1 MAKNNRSKLPFPYVA
16 DLDEDATYI
25 TIASP
30 RTRYGEP
37 LFTPKET
44 VLLFFAAILVDDL
57 AEDAWT
63 ETLSLINNSVETGN
77 LYAEQSYLPT
87 KYYFEGSRLADIFA
101 ASAAAT
107 WLAGGHEF
115 HPYVEEVH
123 EDSQL
128 HAILE
133 LKMMECAYKILNNP
147 IPIETVKTD
156 ACSSTVLLQG
166 KFATAEKRLQEI
178 ERLGVMIDGS
188 NPPPSYA
195 NLKLQVEMS
204 DLQSNNSISYV
215 NELGEKQVISWI
227 EERTDRIELPRSV
240 FIEHPVSGLSVTH
253 IHDNHL
259 NIAFLN
265 KVENCTLR
273 DISMDR
279 LNFSTG
285 QGSHLS
291 GASELKLLHLEI
303 NTLNLGPGLVFDAC
317 EFHDLSI
324 SYLLQDPDSHYNI
337 DTSDEDEFTI
347 RNPGVPY
354 DADLATRSIGD
365 RPVTFNNCNLYAIE
379 VTHPEKTTTDSDPYW
394 NKWSDEPFNDIIAG
408 YLNNWVFYG
417 GSCRGVTLPRSYIP
431 TTYVFND
438 TNIAEVQFVL
448 PDPEDMHTDGAG
460 NIIPR
465 GKLSV
470 EITNS
475 NQPGYTVLDTLNIS
489 IPAKQENGEFNGLA
503 TIKLASAAESPEF
516 SLTPS
521 GHWNEI
527 ILDNVMLIGGIDTVN
542 MNSRN
547 TCDTLTIEK
556 INSISNGN
564 GIVDRYLFAPWDA
577 FFAGDTADPK
587 RMRDL
592 PVLDLSR
599 KHTTNQYLSALLNA
613 VITPENADE
622 IRRITQKTPENENIA
637 ATKSKKPKP

>member
-16 DLDEDATYI
+16 DPDEDATYI

-30 RTRYGEP
+30 RTRDGVP

-188 NPPPSYA
+188 NPPLSNA

-227 EERTDRIELPRSV
+227 EERTDRIELPGSV
-240 FIEHPVSGLSVTH
+240 SIEHPVSGLSVAH

-279 LNFSTG
+279 LNFTG

-317 EFHDLSI
+317 EFHNLSI
-324 SYLLQDPDSHYNI
+324 SYLLQEPDSHYYS
-337 DTSDEDEFTI
+337 DTFDQL
-347 RNPGVPY
+347 Y
-354 DADLATRSIGD
+354 YLIGD

-394 NKWSDEPFNDIIAG
+394 DKWSKEPIKPINDIIAS

-438 TNIAEVQFVL
+438 TNIAKVQFVL

-527 ILDNVMLIGGIDTVN
+527 ILDNVMLIGGINTAN
-542 MNSRN
+542 MNSRD
-547 TCDTLTIEK
+547 TCDTVTIEK
-556 INSISNGN
+556 INSISNG
-564 GIVDRYLFAPWDA
+564 IVDHYLFAPWDA

-622 IRRITQKTPENENIA
+622 IRRITRGAPENENIA

>member
-1 MAKNNRSKLPFPYVA
+1 MAKNNRSKLPFPSVA
-16 DLDEDATYI
+16 DPDEDATYI

-30 RTRYGEP
+30 RTRDGVP

-77 LYAEQSYLPT
+77 LYA
-87 KYYFEGSRLADIFA
+87 FEGSRLADIFA

-188 NPPPSYA
+188 NTPLSYA
-195 NLKLQVEMS
+195 NLELQVEMS

-227 EERTDRIELPRSV
+227 EERTDRIELPGSV
-240 FIEHPVSGLSVTH
+240 FIEHPVSGLSVAH

-291 GASELKLLHLEI
+291 GASELMLLHLEI

-317 EFHDLSI
+317 EFHNLSI
-324 SYLLQDPDSHYNI
+324 SYLLQEPDSRYDI
-337 DTSDEDEFTI
+337 DTFDEFTI

-354 DADLATRSIGD
+354 DADLATRSIGAGFV
-365 RPVTFNNCNLYAIE
+365 PVTFNNCNLYAIE

-394 NKWSDEPFNDIIAG
+394 DKWSEEPINDIIAG

-465 GKLSV
+465 GKLQI
-470 EITNS
+470 EIANS

-527 ILDNVMLIGGIDTVN
+527 ILDNVMLIGGINTAN
-542 MNSRN
+542 MNSRD
-547 TCDTLTIEK
+547 TCDTVTIEK
-556 INSISNGN
+556 INSISNG
-564 GIVDRYLFAPWDA
+564 IVRYYLFAPWDA

-622 IRRITQKTPENENIA
+622 IRRITRGAPENENIA

>member
-16 DLDEDATYI
+16 DPDEDATYI

-30 RTRYGEP
+30 RTRDGEP

-57 AEDAWT
+57 VESAWT

-77 LYAEQSYLPT
+77 LYAEQD
-87 KYYFEGSRLADIFA
+87 SRLANIFA
-101 ASAAAT
+101 ESAAST

-115 HPYVEEVH
+115 HPSVEEEH

-147 IPIETVKTD
+147 ID
-156 ACSSTVLLQG
+156 SALLKG
-166 KFATAEKRLQEI
+166 KFVTAEKRLQEI
-178 ERLGVMIDGS
+178 GRLGVMIDGS
-188 NPPPSYA
+188 NPPLSNT
-195 NLKLQVEMS
+195 NLKLQVEMN
-204 DLQSNNSISYV
+204 DFQSNNSISYV

-227 EERTDRIELPRSV
+227 EERTDRSELPWSV
-240 FIEHPVSGLSVTH
+240 SIEHPVSGLSVAH

-259 NIAFLN
+259 NIEFRN

-273 DISMDR
+273 DISMAQ

-303 NTLNLGPGLVFDAC
+303 STLNLGPGLVFDAC
-317 EFHDLSI
+317 EFHNLGI
-324 SYLLQDPDSHYNI
+324 SYLLQDPDSRYDI
-337 DTSDEDEFTI
+337 DTFDEFTI

-365 RPVTFNNCNLYAIE
+365 RPVTFNNCNLSAIE
-379 VTHPEKTTTDSDPYW
+379 VTHPEKTTTGSDPYW
-394 NKWSDEPFNDIIAG
+394 DEWSEEPINDITAG

-417 GSCRGVTLPRSYIP
+417 GSCRSVILPRSYLP
-431 TTYVFND
+431 TTYVFNG
-438 TNIAEVQFVL
+438 TNITKVEFVL
-448 PDPEDMHTDGAG
+448 PDPEDRHTDGAG
-460 NIIPR
+460 NMIPR

-470 EITNS
+470 EITSS
-475 NQPGYTVLDTLNIS
+475 NQPDYTVLDTLNIR

-521 GHWNEI
+521 GYWNEI
-527 ILDNVMLIGGIDTVN
+527 ILDNVMFTGGINTAK
-542 MNSRN
+542 MNSRD
-547 TCDTLTIEK
+547 TCDTVTIEK
-556 INSISNGN
+556 INSISNGT
-564 GIVDRYLFAPWDA
+564 VDRHLFAPWDA

-599 KHTTNQYLSALLNA
+599 KNTTNQYLSALLNT

-622 IRRITQKTPENENIA
+622 IRRITRGAPENENIA
-637 ATKSKKPKP
+637 TIATTKSKKPKP

>member
-1 MAKNNRSKLPFPYVA
+1 MAKNNRSKLPFPSVA
-16 DLDEDATYI
+16 DPDEDATYI

-30 RTRYGEP
+30 RTRDGVP

-87 KYYFEGSRLADIFA
+87 KYYFEGLRLADIFA

-188 NPPPSYA
+188 NTPLSYA
-195 NLKLQVEMS
+195 NLELQVEMS

-215 NELGEKQVISWI
+215 NELGERQVISWI
-227 EERTDRIELPRSV
+227 EERTDRIELPGSV
-240 FIEHPVSGLSVTH
+240 SIEHPVSGLSVAH

-279 LNFSTG
+279 LTFSTG

-291 GASELKLLHLEI
+291 GASELMLLHLEI
-303 NTLNLGPGLVFDAC
+303 NTLNLGTGLVFDAC
-317 EFHDLSI
+317 EFHNLSI
-324 SYLLQDPDSHYNI
+324 SYLLQAPDSHYDI
-337 DTSDEDEFTI
+337 DTFD
-347 RNPGVPY
+347 
-354 DADLATRSIGD
+354 DLATRSIGD

-394 NKWSDEPFNDIIAG
+394 NKWSDEPFSDIIAG

-465 GKLSV
+465 GKLQI
-470 EITNS
+470 EIANS

-489 IPAKQENGEFNGLA
+489 IPAKQENSEFNGLA

-527 ILDNVMLIGGIDTVN
+527 ILDNVMLIGGIDTAN
-542 MNSRN
+542 MNSRD
-547 TCDTLTIEK
+547 TCDTVTIEK
-556 INSISNGN
+556 INSISNG
-564 GIVDRYLFAPWDA
+564 IVRYYLFAPWDA

-622 IRRITQKTPENENIA
+622 IRRITRGAPENENIA

>member
-1 MAKNNRSKLPFPYVA
+1 MTTPIKNKQPMAKNNRSKLPFPYVA
-16 DLDEDATYI
+16 DPDEDATYI

-30 RTRYGEP
+30 RTRDGEP

-57 AEDAWT
+57 VEDKWT

-77 LYAEQSYLPT
+77 LYAEH
-87 KYYFEGSRLADIFA
+87 GSRLADIFA
-101 ASAAAT
+101 ESAAAT
-107 WLAGGHEF
+107 WLAGDHEF
-115 HPYVEEVH
+115 HHIVEEEH
-123 EDSQL
+123 KDSQL

-147 IPIETVKTD
+147 ID
-156 ACSSTVLLQG
+156 SALLKG
-166 KFATAEKRLQEI
+166 KFATAEERLQEI

-188 NPPPSYA
+188 NPPLSNA
-195 NLKLQVEMS
+195 KLQVEMNE
-204 DLQSNNSISYV
+204 LQSNNSISYV

-227 EERTDRIELPRSV
+227 EGRVDRADLPWSV
-240 FIEHPVSGLSVTH
+240 SIEHPVSGLSVAH

-259 NIAFLN
+259 NIEFRN

-273 DISMDR
+273 DISMAQ

-285 QGSHLS
+285 QGSRLS

-303 NTLNLGPGLVFDAC
+303 GTLNLGPGLVFDAC
-317 EFHDLSI
+317 EFHNLRI
-324 SYLLQDPDSHYNI
+324 SYLLQDPDSRYDNF
-337 DTSDEDEFTI
+337 DEFYSI
-347 RNPGVPY
+347 VK
-354 DADLATRSIGD
+354 RSIGD
-365 RPVTFNNCNLYAIE
+365 RPVTFNNCNLHVIE
-379 VTHPEKTTTDSDPYW
+379 VTHPEKTTTDNDPYW
-394 NKWSDEPFNDIIAG
+394 DEWSDEPISDFIVDNKNNYKAASAS

-417 GSCRGVTLPRSYIP
+417 GSCRSVTLPRSYLP

-438 TNIAEVQFVL
+438 TNIAKVQFVL

-475 NQPGYTVLDTLNIS
+475 NQSNQPNYTVLDTLNIS
-489 IPAKQENGEFNGLA
+489 IPAKQENGDGLA

-527 ILDNVMLIGGIDTVN
+527 ILDNVMLIGGIQINDKH
-542 MNSRN
+542 
-547 TCDTLTIEK
+547 TCDTVTIEK
-556 INSISNGN
+556 INSISKGT
-564 GIVDRYLFAPWDA
+564 VDHYLFAPWAA

-592 PVLDLSR
+592 PVLDLSH

-622 IRRITQKTPENENIA
+622 IRRITRGAPENENNETIA
-637 ATKSKKPKP
+637 TTKSKKPKP

>member
-16 DLDEDATYI
+16 DPDEDATYI

-30 RTRYGEP
+30 RTRDGEP

-188 NPPPSYA
+188 NPPLSNA

-227 EERTDRIELPRSV
+227 EERTDRIELPGSV
-240 FIEHPVSGLSVTH
+240 FIEHPVSGLSVAH

-273 DISMDR
+273 DISMDQ

-317 EFHDLSI
+317 EFHYLSI
-324 SYLLQDPDSHYNI
+324 SYLLQEPNS
-337 DTSDEDEFTI
+337 
-347 RNPGVPY
+347 RY
-354 DADLATRSIGD
+354 DIDLATRSIGD

-394 NKWSDEPFNDIIAG
+394 NKWSEEPINDIIAG

-417 GSCRGVTLPRSYIP
+417 GSCRGVKLPRSYIP

-438 TNIAEVQFVL
+438 TNIAKVQFVL

-470 EITNS
+470 EIANS

-527 ILDNVMLIGGIDTVN
+527 ILDNVMLIGGINTAN
-542 MNSRN
+542 MNSRD
-547 TCDTLTIEK
+547 TCDTVTIEK
-556 INSISNGN
+556 INSISNG
-564 GIVDRYLFAPWDA
+564 IVDHHLFAPWDA

-622 IRRITQKTPENENIA
+622 IRRITRGAPENENIA

>member
-16 DLDEDATYI
+16 DPDEDATYI

-30 RTRYGEP
+30 RTRDGEP

-57 AEDAWT
+57 VEDAWT
-63 ETLSLINNSVETGN
+63 ETLSLINNSVETGV
-77 LYAEQSYLPT
+77 T
-87 KYYFEGSRLADIFA
+87 FEGSMLADIFA

-188 NPPPSYA
+188 NPPLSNA

-227 EERTDRIELPRSV
+227 EERIDRIELPGSV
-240 FIEHPVSGLSVTH
+240 FIEHPVSGLSVAH

-279 LNFSTG
+279 LSFSTG

-317 EFHDLSI
+317 EFHNLSI
-324 SYLLQDPDSHYNI
+324 SYLLQESDSRYDFRYFDPYN
-337 DTSDEDEFTI
+337 
-347 RNPGVPY
+347 
-354 DADLATRSIGD
+354 ADLATRSIGD
-365 RPVTFNNCNLYAIE
+365 RPVTFNNCNLYTIE

-394 NKWSDEPFNDIIAG
+394 DKWSEEPFNDIIAG

-417 GSCRGVTLPRSYIP
+417 GSCQGVTLPRSYIP

-438 TNIAEVQFVL
+438 TNIAKVQFVL

-475 NQPGYTVLDTLNIS
+475 NQPDYIVLDALNIS
-489 IPAKQENGEFNGLA
+489 TPAKQKNSKFNGLT
-503 TIKLASAAESPEF
+503 TIKLASATESPEF

-527 ILDNVMLIGGIDTVN
+527 ILDNVVLIGGINTTN
-542 MNSRN
+542 INSRD
-547 TCDTLTIEK
+547 TCDTVTIEK
-556 INSISNGN
+556 INSISNN
-564 GIVDRYLFAPWDA
+564 IIARYLFAPWDA

>member
-16 DLDEDATYI
+16 DPDEDATYI

-30 RTRYGEP
+30 RTRDGEP

-57 AEDAWT
+57 VEYDWIEA
-63 ETLSLINNSVETGN
+63 LSLINNSVETGN
-77 LYAEQSYLPT
+77 LYAEH
-87 KYYFEGSRLADIFA
+87 GSRLANIFA
-101 ASAAAT
+101 TSAAAT
-107 WLAGGHEF
+107 WLAGDHEF
-115 HPYVEEVH
+115 HHIVEEEH
-123 EDSQL
+123 KDSQL

-156 ACSSTVLLQG
+156 TCSSTVLLQG
-166 KFATAEKRLQEI
+166 KFATAEERLQEI
-178 ERLGVMIDGS
+178 ERLGVIIDGS
-188 NPPPSYA
+188 NPPLSNA
-195 NLKLQVEMS
+195 KLQVEMNE
-204 DLQSNNSISYV
+204 LQSNNSISYV

-227 EERTDRIELPRSV
+227 EGGVERADLPWSV
-240 FIEHPVSGLSVTH
+240 SIEHPVSGLSVAH

-259 NIAFLN
+259 DIAFLN

-273 DISMDR
+273 DISMAN

-285 QGSHLS
+285 QGSRLS
-291 GASELKLLHLEI
+291 GASELKLQHLEI
-303 NTLNLGPGLVFDAC
+303 TTLNLGPGLVFDAC
-317 EFHDLSI
+317 EFHNLNI
-324 SYLLQDPDSHYNI
+324 SYLLQDPDSRYDI
-337 DTSDEDEFTI
+337 DTFDEFTI
-347 RNPGVPY
+347 RNPSVPY

-379 VTHPEKTTTDSDPYW
+379 VTHPEKTTTGSDPYW
-394 NKWSDEPFNDIIAG
+394 DEWSAEPINDIIAG

-417 GSCRGVTLPRSYIP
+417 GSCRSVTLPRSYLP

-438 TNIAEVQFVL
+438 TNIAKVQFVL
-448 PDPEDMHTDGAG
+448 PDLKNRHTDGAG
-460 NIIPR
+460 NIVPR

-475 NQPGYTVLDTLNIS
+475 NTNSNQPNYTVLDTLNIS
-489 IPAKQENGEFNGLA
+489 IPAKPENGDGLA

-527 ILDNVMLIGGIDTVN
+527 ILDNVMFIGGIQINDKH
-542 MNSRN
+542 
-547 TCDTLTIEK
+547 TCDTITIEK
-556 INSISNGN
+556 INSISNGT
-564 GIVDRYLFAPWDA
+564 VDRYLFTPWDA

-592 PVLDLSR
+592 PVLDLSS

-622 IRRITQKTPENENIA
+622 IKRITGGAPENENNETETETIA